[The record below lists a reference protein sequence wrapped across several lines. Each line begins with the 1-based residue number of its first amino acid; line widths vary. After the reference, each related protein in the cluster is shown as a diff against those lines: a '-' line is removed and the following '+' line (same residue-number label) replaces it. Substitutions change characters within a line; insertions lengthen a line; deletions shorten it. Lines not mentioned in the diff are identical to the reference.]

1 MPKGRVQAY
10 KDAGWTGFNDIFS
23 LIGQEHN
30 NSGFIWEV
38 TSTSPNEVKLKNYI
52 GLSGVPTGGHVEIPS
67 EVHYLPNSEN
77 DNIYTVTAIGD
88 NAMRNTDS
96 RSFTDEPEPVD
107 RTLNTVQIPESV
119 TKIGEGAF
127 ADNQLTHVDIPD
139 GVTYIGES
147 AFAYNQLTEVDIPG
161 NVKSIGKDAFWQNQL
176 SSVEISESVTSI
188 GQRAFGHNELTEVT
202 IPDGV
207 TRIEQWIFSRNKLTK
222 ITIPA
227 NVEHIG
233 YQAFFDNQLTEVT
246 ISGSLKNIDLYAF
259 QNNPDLHLM
268 TVEANDPP
276 SLHEDTF
283 TNPNRDQIDL
293 VIPTGKKQEYLDNGW
308 HGFRSISNGIFTVD
322 DIKYGITSRTEVMVV
337 DYIGMAKDVS
347 IPETVDHSEEP
358 YIVTAIKENAFQ
370 NKELASIEISS
381 AVISIGELAFG
392 NNQLTAIAIPN
403 SVERIDSHA
412 FYVNPDLV
420 LVTVEANNPPMLHA
434 TAFANANRH
443 QIDLVVPPG
452 RIQAYKDNGWGG
464 FRSISISTESILS
477 QLIADFNRGF
487 SPNADGIADTLV
499 IEGLEKYKN
508 NVVKIYDLSQRLLFS
523 AHYGGLN
530 DAWDGTHK
538 GSLVPVG
545 SYVCVIDYNESG
557 LTHQTKMIYVNY

>member
-1 MPKGRVQAY
+1 MKNQAQFTLSIIFMVSFCLSVYGQNVGDQFMVDAIKYEITSITTPEVRIVVYEGLATEVDIPETVLHNGETYAVTLIGEDTDTFQGGVIRPFIGKGLTHVTIPNTVTTIGLGAFTNNKLTEVDIPNSVTHIRRWGFSGNNGLEELTIPANVEYIGPGAFFGNGDLIVRSQGNPPPEIHETAFNTPQGPTRKIALVVPFVSIQAYEDAGWKDLGFMSITSGAIILDGFIYGIIDTPNEVTVIGNIDVGFNMTIPPTVEIDGGTYPVTAIGDDAFLDPNLLTVVIPGTVKSIGSRAFYTRHINRVTVTAHEPPTLDADAFQYPYRHDKIKVIVPKGRVQAY

-188 GQRAFGHNELTEVT
+188 GQRAFGHNELTEVI

-227 NVEHIG
+227 NV
-233 YQAFFDNQLTEVT
+233 
-246 ISGSLKNIDLYAF
+246 
-259 QNNPDLHLM
+259 
-268 TVEANDPP
+268 
-276 SLHEDTF
+276 
-283 TNPNRDQIDL
+283 
-293 VIPTGKKQEYLDNGW
+293 
-308 HGFRSISNGIFTVD
+308 
-322 DIKYGITSRTEVMVV
+322 
-337 DYIGMAKDVS
+337 
-347 IPETVDHSEEP
+347 
-358 YIVTAIKENAFQ
+358 
-370 NKELASIEISS
+370 
-381 AVISIGELAFG
+381 
-392 NNQLTAIAIPN
+392 
-403 SVERIDSHA
+403 
-412 FYVNPDLV
+412 
-420 LVTVEANNPPMLHA
+420 
-434 TAFANANRH
+434 
-443 QIDLVVPPG
+443 
-452 RIQAYKDNGWGG
+452 
-464 FRSISISTESILS
+464 
-477 QLIADFNRGF
+477 
-487 SPNADGIADTLV
+487 
-499 IEGLEKYKN
+499 
-508 NVVKIYDLSQRLLFS
+508 
-523 AHYGGLN
+523 
-530 DAWDGTHK
+530 
-538 GSLVPVG
+538 
-545 SYVCVIDYNESG
+545 
-557 LTHQTKMIYVNY
+557 